1 MIVAK
6 MILDYDIK
14 MPDGLTE
21 RYAQIEIGRSISPN
35 PTKKLLFKKIE
46 A

>member
-6 MILDYDIK
+6 MVLDYDIK

-21 RYAQIEIGRSISPN
+21 RYAQIEMGRNIMPD
-35 PTKKLLFKKIE
+35 PTKALLFRKVRV
-46 A
+46 